1 MNIITVIKKKIYY
14 PYIALG
20 LVLFIILSTLNYF
33 YKNNVL
39 TLSLGNNYNVSAS
52 QYNNYKSKAHAE
64 IFRYIFSNKIQTLHR
79 VKNVKNNTE
88 QAIYFKKNNSE
99 FSLTL
104 ILNNYVD
111 DKKLENIINEEYTK
125 RLKANLEILNESLFL
140 YDYEIFKEEYKKS
153 RISDIQLAS
162 DNLNN
167 TEFTKKYPVPNCY
180 DTTEFCLVNSIEYYK
195 YILKSLRIDDE
206 YNIQVFLNKLDDKNY
221 SISNIYKDFTLNR
234 NNFDNQNLRELFNK
248 PEHKNNF
255 YKNKYDVFK
264 NSKFNYDYSLSL
276 DTNCNDKNYYELL
289 SCLSKSFDELRKIY
303 EIEIDFPFKIKYQA
317 PLERQ
322 SFHLLFETIK
332 ILIFTLLIT
341 YILFILTNKFL
352 SRKL

>member
-1 MNIITVIKKKIYY
+1 MKIVTVIKNKIYY

-20 LVLFIILSTLNYF
+20 FVLFLILSTMNYF

-39 TLSLGNNYNVSAS
+39 TLSLGNHYKVSAS
-52 QYNNYKSKAHAE
+52 QYNSYKTKAHAE

-125 RLKANLEILNESLFL
+125 RLKANLEILDESLFL

-195 YILKSLRIDDE
+195 YILESLRIDDE

-234 NNFDNQNLRELFNK
+234 NNFDNQSLRELFNK

-264 NSKFNYDYSLSL
+264 NSKL
-276 DTNCNDKNYYELL
+276 
-289 SCLSKSFDELRKIY
+289 
-303 EIEIDFPFKIKYQA
+303 
-317 PLERQ
+317 
-322 SFHLLFETIK
+322 
-332 ILIFTLLIT
+332 
-341 YILFILTNKFL
+341 YILFAL
-352 SRKL
+352 SLL